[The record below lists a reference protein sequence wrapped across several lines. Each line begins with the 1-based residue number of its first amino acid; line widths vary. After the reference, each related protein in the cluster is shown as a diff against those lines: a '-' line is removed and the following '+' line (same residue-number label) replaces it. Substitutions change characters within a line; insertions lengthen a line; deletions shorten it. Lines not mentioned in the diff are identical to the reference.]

1 MNTSLNTH
9 ILNIHVAERLK
20 SRMPYFELSYE
31 SVLHNKVPENYDVQ
45 LAIPNG
51 KKYLL
56 WYTFL
61 EDKNV
66 CVLMELNKEKKP
78 CNIQTLSIEFDETLS
93 IGSLFYGVFL
103 AEYNL
108 FVIEDI
114 HYYKGFHLKL
124 TTSKKLVYIKEFLDK
139 NEEMGYEKMKFMI
152 PVMKEFNGKTHNIEL
167 IYPVHHYQYRCLD
180 KICPFL
186 NDPLIKDK
194 TKQESKIHRPLFIP
208 IRPDFKKPQYK
219 QSTVFLVSA
228 DIQFDIYHLY
238 VYGKGGSKIYYN
250 IAYIPD
256 YKTSVF
262 MNNIFRTI
270 KENKN
275 LDYIEESDDE
285 DDFQNINE
293 DKYVDLNKQIAM
305 ECIFHFK
312 FKKWVPKKIIR
323 NAKIVHISQLTNNK
337 Y

>member
-1 MNTSLNTH
+1 
-9 ILNIHVAERLK
+9 
-20 SRMPYFELSYE
+20 MPYFELSYE

-78 CNIQTLSIEFDETLS
+78 CNIQILSIKFDETLS

-139 NEEMGYEKMKFMI
+139 NEEIGDKNMGFMI
-152 PVMKEFNGKTHNIEL
+152 PVMKEYTGIPHNIEL

-194 TKQESKIHRPLFIP
+194 TKQESKTNRPLFIP

-250 IAYIPD
+250 VAYIPD

-262 MNNIFRTI
+262 MNNIFRII

-285 DDFQNINE
+285 DDFQNISE

-305 ECIFHFK
+305 ECVFHFK

-323 NAKIVHISQLTNNK
+323 NTKIVHISQLTNNK